1 MCHSW
6 LKWNCVCDSLMY
18 ACVCLCVLASYT
30 DSLGVKYLA
39 VLVVIMSPKAMS
51 SFTVSIQ
58 FVCNTCVY
66 ACVYMHLCVCP
77 AWHQPRSYA
86 KLPISEAQS
95 IKTPLTTHLRE
106 KKHAHSQRRFHA
118 QPTHTHTHVHTHI
131 LYICTTPPSLLLLTT
146 LGQIHSQIKVI

>member
-1 MCHSW
+1 
-6 LKWNCVCDSLMY
+6 MY

-51 SFTVSIQ
+51 SFTVSIW
-58 FVCNTCVY
+58 FVCNTCVC
-66 ACVYMHLCVCP
+66 ACVYMHSCVCP
-77 AWHQPRSYA
+77 AWHQPRSDA

-106 KKHAHSQRRFHA
+106 KNMHTVRNVLMRS
-118 QPTHTHTHVHTHI
+118 THTHTYTHII